1 MTTPHEIKFRLEQR
15 LLALAGDGGPVPVIT
30 GVHSWVVEGTTVSV
44 IYDIMPD
51 PAGNGLHFEFEF
63 PQTIT
68 REELGRF
75 REWLVTSGFNTTM
88 H

>member
-51 PAGNGLHFEFEF
+51 PAGNGLHFGFEL
-63 PQTIT
+63 PA
-68 REELGRF
+68 
-75 REWLVTSGFNTTM
+75 SGS
-88 H
+88 HARSLAGSASGW